1 MLDLLPSLVTWFV
14 VFVFSTTLHEAGHA
28 FAAMRLG
35 DKTAYH
41 GGQVSMNPI
50 PHIQREPFGMVLVPI
65 LSFVLM
71 KGQWMFGWASAPYD
85 PRWAMRWPRKAALMA
100 LAGPA
105 ANLILVVLAGVTIRG
120 LVASGYLEPPYT
132 LSFSQLA
139 QGTEASGS
147 QAAALLLS
155 ILFNLN
161 LVLLI
166 FNLLPLPP
174 LDGSG
179 AIQLFLPEN
188 AARRYQEFLF
198 GNPLWAWV
206 GIVAAWRLF
215 WPVFE
220 PVQRLVLRLLY
231 PGLVYG

>member
-1 MLDLLPSLVTWFV
+1 MPDLVLPLIAWFF

-28 FAAMRLG
+28 FAAMQLG
-35 DKTAYH
+35 DRTAYH
-41 GGQVSMNPI
+41 GGQVSLSPI
-50 PHIQREPFGMVLVPI
+50 PHIRREPFGMVVVPI

-71 KGQWMFGWASAPYD
+71 QGQWMFGWASAPYD
-85 PRWAMRWPRKAALMA
+85 PQWSMRWPRKAAIMS

-105 ANLILVVLAGVTIRG
+105 ANLALLLLAAIAIKVSIGVG
-120 LVASGYLEPPYT
+120 FLQPPDL
-132 LSFSQLA
+132 LSFSQIA
-139 QGTEASGS
+139 QATGATGSEAT
-147 QAAALLLS
+147 ALLLS
-155 ILFNLN
+155 ILFSLN

-188 AARRYQEFLF
+188 AARRYQEFLL
-198 GNPLWAWV
+198 GNPIWAWV
-206 GIVAAWRLF
+206 GIVAAWRFF

-220 PVQRLVLRLLY
+220 PVQRFAIGLLY
-231 PGLVYG
+231 PGL

>member
-1 MLDLLPSLVTWFV
+1 M
-14 VFVFSTTLHEAGHA
+14 
-28 FAAMRLG
+28 
-35 DKTAYH
+35 
-41 GGQVSMNPI
+41 Q
-50 PHIQREPFGMVLVPI
+50 
-65 LSFVLM
+65 
-71 KGQWMFGWASAPYD
+71 GQWMFGWASAPYD
-85 PRWAMRWPRKAALMA
+85 PRWAMRWPRKAALMS

-105 ANLILVVLAGVTIRG
+105 ANLILVVLAALAIKG
-120 LVASGYLEPPYT
+120 LVAAGYFEPPSV
-132 LSFSQLA
+132 LSFSQIA
-139 QGTEASGS
+139 EATGGSGS
-147 QAAALLLS
+147 EAAALLLS
-155 ILFNLN
+155 ILFSLN

-179 AIQLFLPEN
+179 AIQLFLPER
-188 AARRYQEFLF
+188 AARRYQEFLL

-220 PVQRLVLRLLY
+220 PIQRLALRLLY

>member
-1 MLDLLPSLVTWFV
+1 MPDLVLPLIAWFV

-35 DKTAYH
+35 DRTAYH
-41 GGQVSMNPI
+41 GGQVSLNPL
-50 PHIQREPFGMVLVPI
+50 PHIQREPFGMVVVPI

-71 KGQWMFGWASAPYD
+71 QGQWMFGWASVPYD

-105 ANLILVVLAGVTIRG
+105 ANLILVVIAAVAIKL
-120 LVASGYLEPPYT
+120 LVAAGFFEAPAL
-132 LSFSQLA
+132 LGFSQLA
-139 QGTEASGS
+139 EGTAAPGSGP
-147 QAAALLLS
+147 AALLLS
-155 ILFNLN
+155 ILFSLN

-188 AARRYQEFLF
+188 ASRRYQEFLL
-198 GNPLWAWV
+198 GHPMWAWV

-220 PVQRLVLRLLY
+220 PVQRFAIALLY
-231 PGLVYG
+231 P